1 MKCFRNLDKLLSN
14 IMMTEKKYLLGEIL
28 ISLGVLTEEQ
38 LNISLNE
45 QKLLDSEGKEH
56 KPVGQ
61 ILLEHGFITP
71 NDLIEAIKIQTKQKE
86 PI

>member
-1 MKCFRNLDKLLSN
+1 
-14 IMMTEKKYLLGEIL
+14 MTQKKYLLGEIL

-38 LNISLNE
+38 LVIALKE
-45 QKLLDSEGKEH
+45 QETLDSQGKEH

>member
-1 MKCFRNLDKLLSN
+1 
-14 IMMTEKKYLLGEIL
+14 MTQNKYLLGEIL

-38 LNISLNE
+38 LNLSLKE
-45 QKLLDSEGKEH
+45 QETLDNEGKEH
-56 KPVGQ
+56 KPIGQ
-61 ILLEHGFITP
+61 ILLEHGFISP

>member
-1 MKCFRNLDKLLSN
+1 MA
-14 IMMTEKKYLLGEIL
+14 EKKRYLLGEIL
-28 ISLGVLTEEQ
+28 INLGVLTEDQ
-38 LNISLNE
+38 LNLALKE
-45 QKLLDSEGKEH
+45 QEELDSQGRDH
-56 KPVGQ
+56 KPIGQ

>member
-1 MKCFRNLDKLLSN
+1 MSQ
-14 IMMTEKKYLLGEIL
+14 TKYLLGEIL

-38 LNISLNE
+38 LNLALKE
-45 QKLLDSEGKEH
+45 QETSDLQGKEH
-56 KPVGQ
+56 KPIGQ
-61 ILLEHGFITP
+61 ILLEHGFISP

>member
-1 MKCFRNLDKLLSN
+1 
-14 IMMTEKKYLLGEIL
+14 MTRKKYLLGEIL

-38 LNISLNE
+38 LNLSLKE
-45 QKLLDSEGKEH
+45 QENLDAQGKEH
-56 KPVGQ
+56 KPIGQ

>member
-1 MKCFRNLDKLLSN
+1 
-14 IMMTEKKYLLGEIL
+14 MTQKKYLLGEIL
-28 ISLGVLTEEQ
+28 ISLGVLTEAQLEIALKEQ
-38 LNISLNE
+38 ESLDL
-45 QKLLDSEGKEH
+45 QGKEH

-61 ILLEHGFITP
+61 ILLEHGFISP

>member
-1 MKCFRNLDKLLSN
+1 MAH
-14 IMMTEKKYLLGEIL
+14 KKYLLGEIL

-38 LNISLNE
+38 LSIALKE
-45 QKLLDSEGKEH
+45 QETIDLQGKEH

-61 ILLEHGFITP
+61 ILLEHGFISP
-71 NDLIEAIKIQTKQKE
+71 NDLIEAIKIQTKQRE

>member
-1 MKCFRNLDKLLSN
+1 
-14 IMMTEKKYLLGEIL
+14 MTEEKKYKLGEIL
-28 ISLGVLTEEQ
+28 VNLGVLTQEQ
-38 LNISLNE
+38 LNLALKE
-45 QKLLDSEGKEH
+45 QEDLDKEGKEH

-61 ILLEHGFITP
+61 ILLEQGYITP

>member
-1 MKCFRNLDKLLSN
+1 
-14 IMMTEKKYLLGEIL
+14 MTQKKYLLGEIL

-38 LNISLNE
+38 LNLALKE
-45 QKLLDSEGKEH
+45 QEDMDSQGKEH

-61 ILLEHGFITP
+61 ILLEHGFISP

>member
-1 MKCFRNLDKLLSN
+1 MNQ
-14 IMMTEKKYLLGEIL
+14 KKYLLGEIL
-28 ISLGVLTEEQ
+28 ISLGVLTSEQ
-38 LNISLNE
+38 LNIALKEQETLNL
-45 QKLLDSEGKEH
+45 KGAEH
-56 KPVGQ
+56 KPIGQ

>member
-1 MKCFRNLDKLLSN
+1 MLQKR
-14 IMMTEKKYLLGEIL
+14 YLLGEIL

-38 LNISLNE
+38 LNIALKE
-45 QKLLDSEGKEH
+45 QEKLDTEDKEH
-56 KPVGQ
+56 KPIGQ
-61 ILLEHGFITP
+61 ILLEHGFISP

>member
-1 MKCFRNLDKLLSN
+1 
-14 IMMTEKKYLLGEIL
+14 MTQKKYLLGEIL

-38 LNISLNE
+38 LSIALKE
-45 QKLLDSEGKEH
+45 QEMLDSQGKEH

>member
-1 MKCFRNLDKLLSN
+1 
-14 IMMTEKKYLLGEIL
+14 MTQKKYLLGEIL

-38 LNISLNE
+38 LQISLKE
-45 QKLLDSEGKEH
+45 QEELDKQGKEH

-61 ILLEHGFITP
+61 ILLEHGFISP
-71 NDLIEAIKIQTKQKE
+71 NDLIEAIKIQTKQRE

>member
-1 MKCFRNLDKLLSN
+1 MPE
-14 IMMTEKKYLLGEIL
+14 IKYKLGEIL
-28 ISLGVLTEEQ
+28 VSLGVLSDDQ
-38 LNISLNE
+38 LNFALREQESLDK
-45 QKLLDSEGKEH
+45 QGKEH

-61 ILLEHGFITP
+61 ILLEQGFISP

>member
-1 MKCFRNLDKLLSN
+1 
-14 IMMTEKKYLLGEIL
+14 MTQKKYLLGEIL

-38 LNISLNE
+38 LTISLKE
-45 QKLLDSEGKEH
+45 QETLDSQGKEH

-61 ILLEHGFITP
+61 ILLEHGLISP
-71 NDLIEAIKIQTKQKE
+71 NDLIEAIKIQTKQRE

>member
-1 MKCFRNLDKLLSN
+1 MA
-14 IMMTEKKYLLGEIL
+14 EKRYLLGEIL
-28 ISLGVLTEEQ
+28 INLGVLTEEQ
-38 LNISLNE
+38 LNLALKE
-45 QKLLDSEGKEH
+45 QEELDSQGRDH
-56 KPVGQ
+56 KPIGQ

>member
-1 MKCFRNLDKLLSN
+1 M
-14 IMMTEKKYLLGEIL
+14 IQKKYLLGEIL

-38 LNISLNE
+38 LHLALKE
-45 QKLLDSEGKEH
+45 QEELDAQGKEH

-61 ILLEHGFITP
+61 ILLEHGFISP
-71 NDLIEAIKIQTKQKE
+71 NDLIEAIKIQTKQRE

>member
-1 MKCFRNLDKLLSN
+1 MAQKRYF
-14 IMMTEKKYLLGEIL
+14 LGEIL

-38 LNISLNE
+38 LQQSLKE
-45 QKLLDSEGKEH
+45 QEIIDSQGKEH

-61 ILLEHGFITP
+61 ILLEHGFISP
-71 NDLIEAIKIQTKQKE
+71 NDLIEAIKIQTKQRE

>member
-1 MKCFRNLDKLLSN
+1 
-14 IMMTEKKYLLGEIL
+14 MTEPQKYRLGEIL
-28 ISLGVLTEEQ
+28 VSLGVLTEEQ
-38 LNISLNE
+38 LNTALKE
-45 QKLLDSEGKEH
+45 QEMLDKQGKEH

-61 ILLEHGFITP
+61 ILLEQGFISP

>member
-1 MKCFRNLDKLLSN
+1 
-14 IMMTEKKYLLGEIL
+14 MTQKRYLLGEIL
-28 ISLGVLTEEQ
+28 ISLGVLTEDQ
-38 LNISLNE
+38 LNIVLKE
-45 QKLLDSEGKEH
+45 QETLDSQGKEH
-56 KPVGQ
+56 KPIGQ

>member
-1 MKCFRNLDKLLSN
+1 MADQ
-14 IMMTEKKYLLGEIL
+14 KKYLLGEIL

-38 LNISLNE
+38 LEIVLKE
-45 QKLLDSEGKEH
+45 QQLLDSQGKEH